1 MEAIAAERPETKTE
15 ALIKNQGWTSRP
27 AGNGDNVA
35 IQVCPF
41 CNADGWKFFIAVGGE
56 KDSLY
61 KCHRCGEEGNYH
73 TLREKLGIS
82 SRNTVSLQDTVM
94 ARTPAEAMPNFEAMH
109 RKLMTDDEYGPVL
122 DYLVSER
129 KFNVETI
136 EALKLGAAKLDG
148 ELAYVIP
155 YFDAAGVG
163 VFYKLRTVPPAK
175 KRFKGASG
183 RENPLYNEAVL
194 KAGMD
199 ELVMVEGEADAIALI
214 SAGYKTVVGIPG
226 AGQKKASWTDKLD
239 RLAPKQIYLLYD
251 SDKVGQDA
259 AHEMAIRIGLE
270 KCRNIVLPAF
280 EKADSAPGKDI
291 NEWLAVGHTLEE
303 LEQLKADSRPFD
315 VQGVQSLADVLDDLK
330 GELTEHGTEPKYKT
344 PWPSLNKRVGG
355 FEDGDVC
362 GLMAE
367 GKVGK
372 LQGYSAKILTPFGWT
387 RMGALKP
394 GDQLVSIDGES
405 STVTAIVEHGV
416 KQLFKVTFSDGRSTR
431 CGLEHLWQ
439 VGCVDNFGRDGYR
452 VVDTETLI
460 HLLNGKE
467 EWFVPLFSGNISADI
482 GLPMNPWLLGA
493 LLGDGALSNNCSFS
507 KTDPLVLEA
516 VNRCMRDYGCEL
528 VKKSGSECDYSIV
541 GINRGNNHIR
551 RLLRRLGLF
560 GCLSTQKFIPGRY
573 MDAGREQRLELLRG
587 LMDTDGS
594 AEGNYG
600 VPCFNT
606 SSLRLASQVQELVWS
621 LGGVASITERTP
633 TYTHNDEKKTGNT
646 AYRVLVKLND
656 PVFRHSHK
664 AAKECKRT
672 RQFRLKIVSIV
683 PDGKEEARCIKVS
696 HPSSLYITDDY
707 IVTHNTTMALDW
719 VDWYAENG
727 TPSMLFCGEMK
738 AVRLVRKWVSYKLQ
752 IDDTPNRS
760 EFKPEHVDQAIELV
774 PNYKADLLFGY
785 SRSNKPDE
793 VFSTIRQAVRRY
805 GVKVVCYDNLQLM
818 SRSMEHQT
826 QEISKLTKEFKSLA
840 MELNIFIILIIQPNR
855 VAEGQ
860 IVAARNAMG
869 SSAIEK
875 DVDCM
880 ICLHRKRI
888 GKISDSEFNGYMD
901 TEENFEPHLLVRVDL
916 SRFSPGGM
924 CTLWFDGA
932 RSTVR
937 EMVEADISAIPKP
950 TGAIEEAPI
959 EA

>member
-1 MEAIAAERPETKTE
+1 MEAIAAERPESKAE
-15 ALIKNQGWTSRP
+15 LFIKQNGWTSRP

-41 CNADGWKFFIAVGGE
+41 NTEHGEYKFFMVVEGE
-56 KDSLY
+56 KTGLWTCHVCNRSGNLY
-61 KCHRCGEEGNYH
+61 QLKSE
-73 TLREKLGIS
+73 LGLTTP
-82 SRNTVSLQDTVM
+82 NTVSLQDTIM

-199 ELVMVEGEADAIALI
+199 ELVMTEGECLTGDTEVLTKRGWVRLDSYSGQDVVQWHEDGAASFAKPVAFIKKAYTGDMIRFTTPTGVVDLETTADHRVLYKHSVTGDVHVRPATEVPGRGARFYRTARLQCDGVDYSPAELRLYVAIQADASHENPDVNHKHGNSSGTDGWHVELKKQRKIERLRAILEDCNIEWTESSVSKRGTKLFRFRTALGKFSKTFSSSLYEMNEEQREVLCEEVLLWDGHASPDGQAMYQSVVPENADLVQYAFSMSGMYARRGEYHRPSPRHTLHWVCVQLNKKRGSHELTCGSIDKTTRQYDGLVYCVQVPSSFIVTRRNGAVCVTGNCDAIALI

-280 EKADSAPGKDI
+280 EKADGTPGKDI
-291 NEWLAVGHTLEE
+291 NEFLAVGHTLED
-303 LEQLKADSRPFD
+303 LEKLKADSRPFD
-315 VQGVQSLADVLDDLK
+315 VQGVQSLADVLSDLK

-344 PWPSLNKRVGG
+344 MWPSLNKRVGG

-372 LQGYSAKILTPFGWT
+372 
-387 RMGALKP
+387 
-394 GDQLVSIDGES
+394 
-405 STVTAIVEHGV
+405 
-416 KQLFKVTFSDGRSTR
+416 
-431 CGLEHLWQ
+431 
-439 VGCVDNFGRDGYR
+439 
-452 VVDTETLI
+452 
-460 HLLNGKE
+460 
-467 EWFVPLFSGNISADI
+467 
-482 GLPMNPWLLGA
+482 
-493 LLGDGALSNNCSFS
+493 
-507 KTDPLVLEA
+507 
-516 VNRCMRDYGCEL
+516 
-528 VKKSGSECDYSIV
+528 
-541 GINRGNNHIR
+541 
-551 RLLRRLGLF
+551 
-560 GCLSTQKFIPGRY
+560 
-573 MDAGREQRLELLRG
+573 
-587 LMDTDGS
+587 
-594 AEGNYG
+594 
-600 VPCFNT
+600 
-606 SSLRLASQVQELVWS
+606 
-621 LGGVASITERTP
+621 
-633 TYTHNDEKKTGNT
+633 
-646 AYRVLVKLND
+646 
-656 PVFRHSHK
+656 
-664 AAKECKRT
+664 
-672 RQFRLKIVSIV
+672 
-683 PDGKEEARCIKVS
+683 
-696 HPSSLYITDDY
+696 
-707 IVTHNTTMALDW
+707 TTMAECW

-727 TPSMLFCGEMK
+727 VPSMLFCGEMK

-752 IDDTPNRS
+752 IDDTPGRS
-760 EFKPEHVDQAIELV
+760 EFKPEHVDQALELV

-785 SRSNKPDE
+785 SRSNTPKE
-793 VFSTIRQAVRRY
+793 VFETIRQAVRRY

-826 QEISKLTKEFKSLA
+826 QEISRLTKEFKALA

-888 GKISDSEFNGYMD
+888 GKISDSEFNGFMD

-916 SRFSPGGM
+916 SRFSPGGT